1 MRVLYGLLS
10 KDPNKPNTGK
20 STSYPAVKLHKRNLE
35 TDRALK
41 LFQHPQ
47 NLASEV
53 RAIVARPHIRPAATN
68 SSEHGSWKVQV
79 EPDGL
84 LGTLQS
90 YPILFPE
97 RQS

>member
-1 MRVLYGLLS
+1 MGVLYGLLS

-20 STSYPAVKLHKRNLE
+20 STSHGTSYPAVKLHKRNLE

-68 SSEHGSWKVQV
+68 SSENGSWKVQV

-84 LGTLQS
+84 LGTARS
-90 YPILFPE
+90 IPF
-97 RQS
+97 